1 MPTFAYR
8 GVSDA
13 GRSVSGLVDAENLRA
28 ARAHL
33 REQGIFASDLRSHSG
48 RSEAST
54 GAAPT
59 GGFRRKVG
67 AAELSRTMRQLA
79 TLLAAGVPLVEAVSS
94 LRDQRISPRMTR
106 ALDSIG
112 NALVEGDSLQ
122 AAMSRH
128 PDVFPS
134 IYAGMVGAGEASG
147 SLDTVL
153 VRMADHAEAG
163 ARLQQRVRD
172 AMTYPAFMTVVGG
185 GIVAF
190 LLSYVV
196 PQVTR
201 VFTQSHHA
209 LPLATRILMW
219 MADAVAAYGI
229 LGIAVAIAALLALRY
244 YAGTA
249 GGGRRLERIGYSL
262 PVVGQ
267 LAKNVAATRFAQTVA
282 TMLSGGMTLVDALE
296 TGRSVV
302 GSRLFSDALADAKE
316 AVIQGEPLAPTL
328 RTGNLF
334 NPMVV
339 DMVAVGERSG
349 ELDAMLESAAR
360 MLDEEVRANVE
371 RLASLLAPVTTVLMG
386 AIVMFIVVAV
396 LLPVFE
402 MNQLV
407 R

>member
-1 MPTFAYR
+1 
-8 GVSDA
+8 VN
-13 GRSVSGLVDAENLRA
+13 GLVDAENLRA
-28 ARAHL
+28 ARARL
-33 REQGIFASDLRSHSG
+33 REQGIFASDLRVHSG
-48 RSEAST
+48 
-54 GAAPT
+54 GAAANGT
-59 GGFRRKVG
+59 VSYTAGLRRKVG
-67 AAELSRTMRQLA
+67 AAELSRTLRQLA
-79 TLLAAGVPLVEAVSS
+79 TLLAAGVPLVEAVSA
-94 LRDQRISPRMTR
+94 LRDQRISPRMTH
-106 ALDSIG
+106 ALESIAG
-112 NALVEGDSLQ
+112 ALIEGDSLQ

-134 IYAGMVGAGEASG
+134 IYTGMVGAGEASG
-147 SLDTVL
+147 SLDEVL

-185 GIVAF
+185 GIVVF

-201 VFTQSHHA
+201 VFTESHHA
-209 LPLATRILMW
+209 LPLATRVLMW
-219 MADAVAAYGI
+219 LADAVASYGI
-229 LGIAVAIAALLALRY
+229 LGVALTIAALLALRY
-244 YAGTA
+244 YANTPA
-249 GGGRRLERIGYSL
+249 GGRRLERLRFSL

-282 TMLSGGMTLVDALE
+282 TMLSGGMPLVDALE
-296 TGRSVV
+296 TSRSVV
-302 GSRLFSDALADAKE
+302 GSRLFADALAEAKE
-316 AVIQGEPLAPTL
+316 AVVQGEPLAPTL
-328 RTGNLF
+328 RAGDLF
-334 NPMVV
+334 NPMIV
-339 DMVAVGERSG
+339 DMIAVGERSG
-349 ELDAMLESAAR
+349 ELDAMLESAAH

-386 AIVMFIVVAV
+386 AVVMFIVVAV